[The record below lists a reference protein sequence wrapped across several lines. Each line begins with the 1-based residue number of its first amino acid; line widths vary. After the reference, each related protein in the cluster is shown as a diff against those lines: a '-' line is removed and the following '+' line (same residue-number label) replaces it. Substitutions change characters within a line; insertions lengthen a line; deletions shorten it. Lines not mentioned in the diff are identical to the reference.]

1 MPDRCELVLLM
12 TDTTAPR
19 LLVIDGY
26 TEAAREQL
34 QSAGAS
40 VAADLYVGMLER
52 CAPNGIECDVIF
64 PADLGASLPVGEAIR
79 DYDGVAWT
87 GCSSCVFSGE
97 PDVAEQIEF
106 ARECFRRGVPA
117 FGSCWAAQI
126 AVVAAGGEVALH
138 PNGREMGIAR
148 GITLTDEGRAHPL
161 YEGKPAVFDALTSHD
176 DEVTVLPTGAVRLAG
191 NDFTRMQSVVVKHEG
206 AEFWGLQYHPEYDLH
221 EMARLMFCRLEK
233 LVKLNFFE
241 DEPAGLAHI
250 DQLEALHADPSRTD
264 IATALG
270 LKADVMDESLR
281 TVEVRNWI
289 NHLVLPGMRR

>member
-1 MPDRCELVLLM
+1 M
-12 TDTTAPR
+12 TDMTAPR
-19 LLVIDGY
+19 ILIIDGY
-26 TEAAREQL
+26 TKAAREQL
-34 QSAGAS
+34 QSGGAS
-40 VAADLYVGMLER
+40 LAADLYVRMLQR
-52 CAPNGIECDVIF
+52 STPAGVECDVIF
-64 PADLGASLPVGEAIR
+64 PADPGASLPVGAAIR
-79 DYDGVAWT
+79 DYDGVAWP

-161 YEGKPAVFDALTSHD
+161 YEGKPAVFDAFTSHD
-176 DEVTVLPTGAVRLAG
+176 DEVTVLPDGAARLAG
-191 NDFTRMQSVVVKHEG
+191 NDFTRVQSVVVKHDG
-206 AEFWGLQYHPEYDLH
+206 TEFWGLQYHPEYNLH

-264 IATALG
+264 IASALG
-270 LKADVMDESLR
+270 LKADVMDKSPR

-289 NHLVLPGMRR
+289 NHLVLPNMRR

>member
-1 MPDRCELVLLM
+1 M
-12 TDTTAPR
+12 TDMTAPR
-19 LLVIDGY
+19 ILIIDGY
-26 TEAAREQL
+26 TKAAREQL
-34 QSAGAS
+34 QSGGAS
-40 VAADLYVGMLER
+40 LAADLYVRMLQRSTPAGVES
-52 CAPNGIECDVIF
+52 DVIF
-64 PADLGASLPVGEAIR
+64 PADPGASLPVDAAIR

-126 AVVAAGGEVALH
+126 AVVAVGGEVALN

-148 GITLTDEGRAHPL
+148 EITLTDEGRAHPL
-161 YEGKPAVFDALTSHD
+161 YEGKPAVFDAFTSHD
-176 DEVTVLPTGAVRLAG
+176 DEVTVLPDGAARLAG
-191 NDFTRMQSVVVKHEG
+191 NDFTRVQSVVVKHDG
-206 AEFWGLQYHPEYDLH
+206 TEFWGLQYHPEYNLH

-264 IATALG
+264 IASALG
-270 LKADVMDESLR
+270 LKADVMDKSPR

-289 NHLVLPGMRR
+289 NHLVLPNMRR

>member
-1 MPDRCELVLLM
+1 MV
-12 TDTTAPR
+12 DTTALR
-19 LLVIDGY
+19 ILIIDGY
-26 TEAAREQL
+26 TKVAREQL
-34 QSAGAS
+34 QSGGAS
-40 VAADLYVGMLER
+40 LAADLYVKMLQR
-52 CAPNGIECDVIF
+52 CAPTGVECDVIF
-64 PADLGASLPVGEAIR
+64 PADSGVSLPVGETIQ

-106 ARECFRRGVPA
+106 ARECYRRGVPA

-126 AVVAAGGEVALH
+126 AVVAAGGEVALN

-161 YEGKPAVFDALTSHD
+161 YEGKPAVFDAFTSHD
-176 DEVTVLPTGAVRLAG
+176 DEVTLLPEGATRLSG
-191 NDFTRMQSVVVKHEG
+191 NDFTRVQSVVVKHEG
-206 AEFWGLQYHPEYDLH
+206 TEFWGLQYHPEYNLH

-233 LVKLNFFE
+233 LVRLGFFA
-241 DEPAGLAHI
+241 DEAAGMAHI
-250 DQLEALHADPSRTD
+250 DQLEALHADPSRED

-270 LKADVMDESLR
+270 LKADVMDDSLR

-289 NHLVLPGMRR
+289 NHLVLPNMRR

>member
-1 MPDRCELVLLM
+1 
-12 TDTTAPR
+12 
-19 LLVIDGY
+19 
-26 TEAAREQL
+26 
-34 QSAGAS
+34 
-40 VAADLYVGMLER
+40 
-52 CAPNGIECDVIF
+52 
-64 PADLGASLPVGEAIR
+64 
-79 DYDGVAWT
+79 
-87 GCSSCVFSGE
+87 VFSGE

-126 AVVAAGGEVALH
+126 AVVAAGGEVALN

-148 GITLTDEGRAHPL
+148 EITLTDEGRAHPL
-161 YEGKPAVFDALTSHD
+161 YDDKPAVFDAFTSHD
-176 DEVTVLPTGAVRLAG
+176 DEVTVVPAGAALLAG
-191 NDFTRMQSVVVKHEG
+191 NEFTRVQSVVVKHDG
-206 AEFWGLQYHPEYDLH
+206 TEFWGLQYHPEYNLH

>member
-1 MPDRCELVLLM
+1 M
-12 TDTTAPR
+12 TNNNAPR
-19 LLVIDGY
+19 FLVIDGY
-26 TEAAREQL
+26 TRAARDEL
-34 QSAGAS
+34 QSGGAS
-40 VAADLYVGMLER
+40 VAADLYVGMLK
-52 CAPNGIECDVIF
+52 CCGPAGTECDVIF
-64 PADLGASLPVGEAIR
+64 PADPGANLPAGATIR

-97 PDVAEQIEF
+97 PDVAVQIEF

-126 AVVAAGGEVALH
+126 AVVAAGGEVALN

-161 YEGKPAVFDALTSHD
+161 YEGKPAVFDAFTSHD
-176 DEVTVLPTGAVRLAG
+176 DEVTELPDGAARLSG
-191 NDFTRMQSVVVKHEG
+191 NDFTRVQSVVVEQEG
-206 AEFWGLQYHPEYDLH
+206 AEFWGLQYHPEYNLH

-233 LVKLNFFE
+233 LVRLGFFA
-241 DEPAGLAHI
+241 DEAAGMAHI
-250 DQLEALHADPSRTD
+250 DQLEALHADPSRED

-270 LKADVMDESLR
+270 LKADVMDDSLR

-289 NHLVLPGMRR
+289 NHLVLPNMRR

>member
-1 MPDRCELVLLM
+1 M
-12 TDTTAPR
+12 TDMTAPR
-19 LLVIDGY
+19 ILIIDGY
-26 TEAAREQL
+26 TKAAREQL
-34 QSAGAS
+34 QSGGAS
-40 VAADLYVGMLER
+40 LAADLYVRMLQR
-52 CAPNGIECDVIF
+52 STPAGVECDVIF
-64 PADLGASLPVGEAIR
+64 PADPGASLPVGAAIR

-106 ARECFRRGVPA
+106 ASECFRRGVPA

-126 AVVAAGGEVALH
+126 AVVAVGGEVALN

-148 GITLTDEGRAHPL
+148 EITLTDEGRAHPL
-161 YEGKPAVFDALTSHD
+161 YEGKPAVFDAFTSHD
-176 DEVTVLPTGAVRLAG
+176 DEVTVLPDGAARLAG
-191 NDFTRMQSVVVKHEG
+191 NDFTRVQSVVVKHDG
-206 AEFWGLQYHPEYDLH
+206 TEFWGLQYHPEYNLH

-264 IATALG
+264 IASALG
-270 LKADVMDESLR
+270 LKADVMDKSPR

-289 NHLVLPGMRR
+289 NHLVLPNMRR

>member
-26 TEAAREQL
+26 AEAAREQL
-34 QSAGAS
+34 QSGGAS
-40 VAADLYVGMLER
+40 VAADLYGGMLER
-52 CAPNGIECDVIF
+52 CAPTGSECDVIF

-97 PDVAEQIEF
+97 QDVAEQIEF

-126 AVVAAGGEVALH
+126 AVVAAGGEVALN

-161 YEGKPAVFDALTSHD
+161 YEGKPAVFDAFTSHA
-176 DEVTVLPTGAVRLAG
+176 DEVPVLPEGAARLSC
-191 NDFTRMQSVVVKHEG
+191 NDFTRVQSVVVKHEG
-206 AEFWGLQYHPEYDLH
+206 TEFWGLQYHPEYNLH

-233 LVKLNFFE
+233 LVRLGFFA
-241 DEPAGLAHI
+241 DEAAGMAHI
-250 DQLEALHADPSRTD
+250 DQLEALHADPSRED

-270 LKADVMDESLR
+270 LKADVMADSLR

-289 NHLVLPGMRR
+289 NHLVLPNMRR

>member
-1 MPDRCELVLLM
+1 M

-19 LLVIDGY
+19 ILIIDGY
-26 TEAAREQL
+26 TKAAREQL
-34 QSAGAS
+34 QSGGAS
-40 VAADLYVGMLER
+40 IAADLYVGMLKR

-64 PADLGASLPVGEAIR
+64 PADPGASLPVGEAIR

-87 GCSSCVFSGE
+87 GCSTCVFSGE

-126 AVVAAGGEVALH
+126 AVVAAGGEVALN

-148 GITLTDEGRAHPL
+148 EITLTDEGRAHPL
-161 YEGKPAVFDALTSHD
+161 YDGKPAVFDAFTSHD
-176 DEVTVLPTGAVRLAG
+176 DEVTVLPAGAALLAG
-191 NDFTRMQSVVVKHEG
+191 NEFTRVQSVVVKHDG
-206 AEFWGLQYHPEYDLH
+206 TEFWGLQYHPEYNLH
-221 EMARLMFCRLEK
+221 EMTRLMFCRLEK